1 MKKNSNENLSA
12 LVDGEH
18 SSDKGLLKD
27 LIKNEN
33 MKSTWRRYH
42 LIRDCLRGN
51 LTGNINNDFTEN
63 LKHKLQNEPIIY
75 TPKIT
80 KQF

>member
-18 SSDKGLLKD
+18 CSDKGLLKD

-33 MKSTWRRYH
+33 MKSTWKRYH
-42 LIRDCLRGN
+42 LIE
-51 LTGNINNDFTEN
+51 TVFEAI
-63 LKHKLQNEPIIY
+63 
-75 TPKIT
+75 
-80 KQF
+80 